1 MQEHDINLHKIKEG
15 SEFAMNLLPKS
26 SYHTL
31 RRSNFKNERKI
42 SIVII
47 VFI

>member
-1 MQEHDINLHKIKEG
+1 MRRMIEEVDTETETSFLEHEAPWENKGKLNI
-15 SEFAMNLLPKS
+15 
-26 SYHTL
+26 
-31 RRSNFKNERKI
+31 ERKI